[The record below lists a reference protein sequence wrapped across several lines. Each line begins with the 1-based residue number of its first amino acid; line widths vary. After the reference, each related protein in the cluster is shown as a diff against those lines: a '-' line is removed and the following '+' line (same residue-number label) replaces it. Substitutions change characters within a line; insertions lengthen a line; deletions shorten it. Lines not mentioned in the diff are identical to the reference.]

1 MAATDHI
8 FHFLFRKSHTLAIV
22 GSLGEYQS
30 PGKDRVEMAE
40 KSKKTPKKM
49 PKQMPRQQQQQRQE
63 QDMREGSDMEG
74 RRGTRSE
81 MPDRRGEQDRR
92 Q

>member
-1 MAATDHI
+1 
-8 FHFLFRKSHTLAIV
+8 
-22 GSLGEYQS
+22 
-30 PGKDRVEMAE
+30 MAE

-63 QDMREGSDMEG
+63 QDMREGADMEG

-92 Q
+92 H

>member
-1 MAATDHI
+1 
-8 FHFLFRKSHTLAIV
+8 
-22 GSLGEYQS
+22 
-30 PGKDRVEMAE
+30 MAE

-49 PKQMPRQQQQQRQE
+49 PKQMPRQQQQQRRE
-63 QDMREGSDMEG
+63 QDMPEGANMEG
-74 RRGTRSE
+74 RRGTKSE

>member
-1 MAATDHI
+1 
-8 FHFLFRKSHTLAIV
+8 
-22 GSLGEYQS
+22 
-30 PGKDRVEMAE
+30 MAE

-63 QDMREGSDMEG
+63 QGMPEGANPES
-74 RRGTRSE
+74 RRGSKSE

-92 Q
+92 YQ

>member
-1 MAATDHI
+1 
-8 FHFLFRKSHTLAIV
+8 
-22 GSLGEYQS
+22 
-30 PGKDRVEMAE
+30 MAE

-81 MPDRRGEQDRR
+81 MPERRGEQDRR